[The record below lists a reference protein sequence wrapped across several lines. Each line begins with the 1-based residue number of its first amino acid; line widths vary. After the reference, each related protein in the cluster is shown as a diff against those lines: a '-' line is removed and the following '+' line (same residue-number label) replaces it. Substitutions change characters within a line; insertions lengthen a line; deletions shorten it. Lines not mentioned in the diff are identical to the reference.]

1 MSSFAQHAP
10 SANQATILSWL
21 DEVREAIRVAPWS
34 DMVDFDGIDAFDV
47 LLSPVYLAMLN
58 AVRNGSSAPPTTK
71 RVTSQ
76 LRDWAYQAKVAWR
89 ERQTARGSA
98 APGPTDFLFWTRDV
112 THTVIMQP
120 IAAAMI
126 DQQDNCRMLACQ
138 AKIFRGLER
147 LTPNPV
153 YTVGAWPQVVRAA
166 RREGARRA
174 RQLALHGAWQLP
186 VFPDPAV
193 ARPAAVV
200 RSAVL
205 QYLPLAAEAIANARC
220 ALAAFRPKVL
230 VVGNDLTT
238 EGRAGCRVA
247 AAEGVP
253 SAAFMHGSISGDRL
267 QRYHIADL
275 IGVYAPTHRQV
286 LAQHGLDTRRIA
298 VCGAPYLDSRP
309 RQSGQVHPQL
319 QTQLGLKNG
328 TPWVLV
334 ATSGPGNRISHEHH
348 RQVIQELKSLARAI
362 RPVPLVVK
370 LHRKDHVDYYREAL
384 EGHTHDKMIVVAED
398 TPGFPRKIFDWLQ
411 GCSLVLTGASTTA
424 VEAMLMDV
432 PVVTMDFC
440 DEIHDVDFIDAGATI
455 HVTTREGLQQA
466 VQGILGEPMPPAELR
481 ARAQAYLTD
490 AFDALD
496 GQSSRRCAQALRT
509 LADLAPNS
517 NRP

>member
-10 SANQATILSWL
+10 AANQATILAWL
-21 DEVREAIRVAPWS
+21 DEVREAVRVAPWS
-34 DMVDFDGIDAFDV
+34 DLVDFNGIDALDV
-47 LLSPVYLAMLN
+47 LLSPIYLEMLN
-58 AVRNGSSAPPTTK
+58 AVRNGASSPRTSR

-89 ERQTARGSA
+89 ERQTARSSA
-98 APGPTDFLFWTRDV
+98 EPGPTDFLFWTRDV
-112 THTVIMQP
+112 THTVIMHP

-147 LTPNPV
+147 LLPNPV

-174 RQLALHGAWQLP
+174 RQLALHGAWKLP
-186 VFPDPAV
+186 AFPDPAV
-193 ARPAAVV
+193 AKPAAVV
-200 RSAVL
+200 RAAVL
-205 QYLPLAAEAIANARC
+205 QYLPLAAEAIANARA

-230 VVGNDLTT
+230 VVGNDLTA

-275 IGVYAPTHRQV
+275 IGVYAPAHRQV
-286 LAQHGLDTRRIA
+286 LVQHGLDARRIA
-298 VCGAPYLDSRP
+298 VCGAPYLDSHP
-309 RQSGQVHPQL
+309 RQTGEVHPQL
-319 QTQLGLKNG
+319 QAQLGLRNG

-348 RQVIQELKSLARAI
+348 RQVIQQIKALAHAI

-370 LHRKDHVDYYREAL
+370 LHRKDRAEYYREAL
-384 EGHTHDKMIVVAED
+384 EGHSHDKLIVVAED
-398 TPGFPRKIFDWLQ
+398 TAGFPRNIFDWLQ

-424 VEAMLMDV
+424 VEAMLMNV

-440 DEIHDVDFIDAGATI
+440 DEIHDVDFIDAGATL
-455 HVTTREGLQQA
+455 HVTTREGLLQA
-466 VQGILGEPMPPAELR
+466 VRGLLGEPTPPAELNT
-481 ARAQAYLTD
+481 RAQAYLTE

-496 GQSSRRCAQALRT
+496 GQSSRRCAAALRT
-509 LADLAPNS
+509 LAALPPEG
-517 NRP
+517 NRS